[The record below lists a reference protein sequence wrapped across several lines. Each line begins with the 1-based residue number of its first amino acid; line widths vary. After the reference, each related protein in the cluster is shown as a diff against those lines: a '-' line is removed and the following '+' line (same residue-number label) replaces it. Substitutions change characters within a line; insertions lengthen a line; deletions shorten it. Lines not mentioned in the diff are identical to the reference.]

1 MSPLITLY
9 EQLRFFVS
17 KIGYRIDLYGGAE
30 PFRIQ
35 SKKTPTPT
43 PTPATILMS
52 SDTNEQHECKSLKTF
67 ELSQFQYQK
76 QEDENNSVLTIK
88 LPSPMEE
95 FNNGVDE
102 DDEPTTP
109 TSSDQK
115 IPATTSCP
123 PAPRKPK
130 SLPMG
135 NKRKSRDFQRI
146 SVDLMVMI
154 NAMLVQPAVITS
166 VDILAG
172 RDLGAGERAKKVK
185 KANVTFF
192 S

>member
-1 MSPLITLY
+1 
-9 EQLRFFVS
+9 
-17 KIGYRIDLYGGAE
+17 
-30 PFRIQ
+30 
-35 SKKTPTPT
+35 
-43 PTPATILMS
+43 MS

-67 ELSQFQYQK
+67 ELSQFQHQK
-76 QEDENNSVLTIK
+76 QEDENNPALTIK
-88 LPSPMEE
+88 LPSPIEE

-115 IPATTSCP
+115 IPVTTSCP

-154 NAMLVQPAVITS
+154 NAMLVQPAVITG

-185 KANVTFF
+185 KANGAFNMCKKCNRTLSVFLE
-192 S
+192 